1 MWWEAIVSLTHL
13 TALFHNIVTGLDNEM
28 AFRIQDSKQMRHH
41 GTVTRA
47 QTLGITKLKAK
58 LLDIC
63 NTFQTLIYLR
73 TR

>member
-1 MWWEAIVSLTHL
+1 
-13 TALFHNIVTGLDNEM
+13 VTQIKL
-28 AFRIQDSKQMRHH
+28 A
-41 GTVTRA
+41 GTVIRA

-63 NTFQTLIYLR
+63 NTFQTLTYLR